1 MASRQLLS
9 STMGVCLV
17 RSFVRTRQWLSF
29 WHSPWCLE
37 LRNGLVVN
45 ESVAW
50 NVSTKVTRRNIV
62 IDWAGFCFADG
73 LWWLVVQLLQQTE
86 LSIDSHNRT
95 ENDMPMLIF
104 SLFFEKKEFAWCW
117 CLESRFFPS
126 QSSASDN
133 VFSHLSA
140 TVVLSRKEFE
150 FWEIFL
156 TFKIQNLITFQN
168 LNAANFTLR
177 FPFARS
183 SWRKVEVDWIMAIG
197 PYNLHPLH
205 PWASCHFGIHCQ
217 NYGICYSNSQSL
229 SQRSSS

>member
-1 MASRQLLS
+1 MDLLS
-9 STMGVCLV
+9 MKASLGMSVQKWPEEVLWSTGQGSTLLMD
-17 RSFVRTRQWLSF
+17 FDDWLFTCCIKANCQSTVTI
-29 WHSPWCLE
+29 E
-37 LRNGLVVN
+37 LRM
-45 ESVAW
+45 W
-50 NVSTKVTRRNIV
+50 
-62 IDWAGFCFADG
+62 
-73 LWWLVVQLLQQTE
+73 
-86 LSIDSHNRT
+86 
-95 ENDMPMLIF
+95 PMLIF
-104 SLFFEKKEFAWCW
+104 LFFFEKKEFAWCW

-217 NYGICYSNSQSL
+217 NYGICYSISQSL
-229 SQRSSS
+229 SQRPSS